1 MPTIR
6 STPPMLRKTV
16 ETTLDVNGATPL
28 YKQVENGIL
37 QCLAD
42 GEWRPGEQLPNESQL
57 AARFKVAV
65 FTIRAGIT
73 ELVKSNILIRKQG
86 KGTFVARHSLQRQR
100 YQYSHVYNSSGSQIF
115 PDRSLIA
122 FSREKATQHIVSML
136 ALQGPLDPS
145 IFHVQCL
152 LTIGDDPVSIMDIML
167 PAGMFKKLTA
177 RAVRE
182 ARENLYAVY
191 QDVCGINVI
200 RVEEHIRAA
209 LVEQPVAGQ
218 LKLRPNTPV
227 LCIERIA
234 YTYKDTPVEYR
245 VRYFDASRFHY
256 RMDEGGL

>member
-1 MPTIR
+1 
-6 STPPMLRKTV
+6 MLRKTV
-16 ETTLDVNGATPL
+16 ETTLDVSGTAPL
-28 YKQVENGIL
+28 YKQVENRIL

-42 GEWRPGEQLPNESQL
+42 GEWRPGEQLPTESQL

-65 FTIRAGIT
+65 FTIRAGIS

-100 YQYSHVYNSSGSQIF
+100 YQFSRVYDSSGSQIF

-122 FSREKATQHIVSML
+122 FAKERVTPHVAGML
-136 ALQGPLDPS
+136 ALQGPHDLS
-145 IFHVQCL
+145 MLHLQCL
-152 LTIGDDPVSIMDIML
+152 LSIGAEPASIMEIML

-182 ARENLYAVY
+182 AKENLYAVY

-200 RVEEHIRAA
+200 RVEERIHAA

-218 LKLRPNTPV
+218 LKLRAGAPV
-227 LCIERIA
+227 LRIERIA
-234 YTYKDTPVEYR
+234 YTYKNIPVEYR
-245 VRYFDASRFHY
+245 VRHFDASRFHY
-256 RMDEGGL
+256 RIDEGGV